1 MSENDQLSLFGLKR
15 NEKSSDISSP
25 QMGWWEQPFLVVDTE
40 TTGLHP
46 QKDKIIEIAWVFC
59 EGGHAISQGSHLIN
73 FQQALS
79 QEVQK
84 LTGINDNM
92 LLYAPNWTQIMPEIT
107 ALFEKSDFIVA
118 YNADFDRRFIE
129 HAFEREA
136 TELIKKPWVDPYVF
150 IKDIDKYKKG
160 KKLTDS
166 ARRWGIPLN
175 GAHRALADAAATAAL
190 LLKMQG
196 KIGIHALESL
206 LTTQATLK
214 EEQERDFQAYLKRK
228 KASMKE
234 QND

>member
-1 MSENDQLSLFGLKR
+1 MSENDQLSLFGLKQR
-15 NEKSSDISSP
+15 ITDPSSRQI
-25 QMGWWEQPFLVVDTE
+25 GWWEQPFLVVDTE

-46 QKDKIIEIAWVFC
+46 QRDKIIEIAWVVC
-59 EGGHAISQGSHLIN
+59 EGGHAISQGSHLIKP
-73 FQQALS
+73 QEALS
-79 QEVQK
+79 REVQK
-84 LTGINDNM
+84 LTGINDDM
-92 LLYAPNWTQIMPEIT
+92 LQYAPNWKHIMPKIT
-107 ALFEKSDFIVA
+107 ELFEKSDFIVA

-160 KKLTDS
+160 KKLIDS

-196 KIGIHALESL
+196 KIGIHALENL

-228 KASMKE
+228 KASVKE
-234 QND
+234 QHD